1 MRLLRNNLDRER
13 LHANEKEDE
22 ESPTRNNTKER
33 CMKRQTKVEGRN
45 VRGHRQGTQSNDVV
59 STLKPRMNKRALL
72 ATLLI
77 ITSACIL
84 GSLVIVKQST
94 PVSQHRVHITA
105 SYRTRVSSHDP
116 AYSLP
121 VLDVV
126 ESPQPIPKILHNV
139 YLDGRQYVYYS
150 LSL

>member
-1 MRLLRNNLDRER
+1 M
-13 LHANEKEDE
+13 
-22 ESPTRNNTKER
+22 S
-33 CMKRQTKVEGRN
+33 KRV
-45 VRGHRQGTQSNDVV
+45 
-59 STLKPRMNKRALL
+59 LL

-77 ITSACIL
+77 IISACTL
-84 GSLVIVKQST
+84 GSIVIVKQST

-105 SYRTRVSSHDP
+105 SYRTKVSSHDP

-121 VLDVV
+121 ILDVV

-139 YLDGRQYVYYS
+139 YLDGRQYMYHS